1 MLSRSFLV
9 HRTLS
14 VPLLPI
20 LLVRGILKRSHWPAL
35 SRTRPAGAQ
44 LQPGSPWAAAGV
56 RPVRAACLLGTGCEP
71 KAPFSLHGYGLR
83 CLSTQPAVVTCAFGI
98 FFFFKYLPS
107 LFLFQKF
114 LTVFVVCTSL
124 HAVWVHR
131 NSSKSPEGLRSSE
144 CSGRILE
151 IVKFKV

>member
-56 RPVRAACLLGTGCEP
+56 RPVCAARLLGTGCEP
-71 KAPFSLHGYGLR
+71 KAPFSPNGYGLR

-98 FFFFKYLPS
+98 FFFFKQLQVIKTNNY
-107 LFLFQKF
+107 LFLPDPGLSISAKQRTKMCGSYVINARKNLKF
-114 LTVFVVCTSL
+114 VL
-124 HAVWVHR
+124 
-131 NSSKSPEGLRSSE
+131 
-144 CSGRILE
+144 
-151 IVKFKV
+151 